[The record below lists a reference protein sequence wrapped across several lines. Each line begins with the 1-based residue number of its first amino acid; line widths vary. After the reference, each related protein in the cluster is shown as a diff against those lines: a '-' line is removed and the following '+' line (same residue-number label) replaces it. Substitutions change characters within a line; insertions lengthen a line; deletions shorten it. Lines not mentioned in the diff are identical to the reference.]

1 MKRHLVLTLLC
12 AALAPTLA
20 AGQISTGSIEGLVR
34 DPDGKA
40 LPSATVTV
48 NEIATGRWFSRRTRP
63 AGTLLERSY
72 RERIASGLSR
82 GYQTVEVLDLTVDD
96 LFQVQRAHAGG
107 CPRPLP
113 RCAPELFTP
122 EEFTPEKIEET

>member
-1 MKRHLVLTLLC
+1 MKRFVLLTLWC
-12 AALAPTLA
+12 AALAPS
-20 AGQISTGSIEGLVR
+20 QISTGSIEGLVR

-82 GYQTVEVLDLTVDD
+82 RDT
-96 LFQVQRAHAGG
+96 
-107 CPRPLP
+107 RPW
-113 RCAPELFTP
+113 RFST
-122 EEFTPEKIEET
+122 